1 MSVTTFGNT
10 TITPVAAQAPYG
22 AVTRDQVMESARIAR
37 ECHNAIKCLRPET
50 QHARYLKQV
59 LQVNR
64 QRVKQGFALPS
75 YVVVSY
81 QGQQA
86 QCLNTHAAILK
97 TWKDLRDRVRAVIRE
112 RRRKMREEPSRHWA
126 GFMREFQG
134 ENMGRG
140 RLTTEENYWGNTLLT
155 RRCGVHL
162 EENTIRL
169 AYVNKLRRHLFNS
182 KAPIAT
188 DSRRWISVEIECV
201 LGKSTDA
208 FCDEVLKAGAAKWVC
223 VKSDSSIRKNDG
235 DVTGTT
241 CEVVISA
248 PQSEIEEAIRRV
260 CVALAACDAY
270 VNKSCGLH
278 IHLDM
283 RNFDRATAFSNL
295 VAGQRVLR
303 LLVPE
308 YRIKNRYCKPVGR
321 RDWPINGD
329 RYKAVNHVA
338 WQRHRTVEVRLF
350 AGCVDASKIVGYIKL
365 CAAMAYANGAVKRA
379 PSSAKGWQKA
389 NPEAI
394 DNALMQWVKDEA
406 RNVEAINEA
415 ERAATANNNQAS
427 LPGMQ

>member
-1 MSVTTFGNT
+1 MRVTTFGNT
-10 TITPVAAQAPYG
+10 TITPVSAQPPYG

-86 QCLNTHAAILK
+86 QCLNTPAAILK

-112 RRRKMREEPSRHWA
+112 RRRKMREEPARHWF
-126 GFMREFQG
+126 GFMRQYEAEG
-134 ENMGRG
+134 GRG
-140 RLTTEENYWGNTLLT
+140 RLVQEENWWGNVTLN

-169 AYVNKLRRHLFNS
+169 AYINKLRRDLLNS

-188 DSRRWISVEIECV
+188 DARRWISVEIECV

-208 FCDEVLKAGAAKWVC
+208 FCDEILKANAAKWVC

-235 DVTGTT
+235 DTTGST
-241 CEVVISA
+241 CEVVVSA
-248 PQSEIEEAIRRV
+248 PQGEIEEAIRKV
-260 CVALAACDAY
+260 CAALAACKAY

-283 RNFDRATAFSNL
+283 RNFDRAAAFSNL

-308 YRIKNRYCKPVGR
+308 YRVKNRYCKPVGR

-350 AGCVDASKIVGYIKL
+350 AGCIDATKIVGYIKL

-406 RNVEAINEA
+406 RNVEAINKA

-427 LPGMQ
+427 LFGV